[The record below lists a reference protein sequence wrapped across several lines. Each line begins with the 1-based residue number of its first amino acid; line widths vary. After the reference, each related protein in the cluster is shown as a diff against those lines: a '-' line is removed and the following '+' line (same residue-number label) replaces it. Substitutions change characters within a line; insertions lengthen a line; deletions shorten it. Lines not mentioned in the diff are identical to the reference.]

1 MRTLSSPVLYRAAL
15 SVLAG
20 LLSIPTVA
28 QSSIGSGPAFVTPW
42 AIAVEATSTLVVVD
56 SGLHTVA
63 RVDPVSGDRTVV
75 SDAMNGSGPALSF
88 PAAIAVEA
96 SGSLVVSD
104 AGLKAVM
111 RVNPVTGDRTVVS
124 F

>member
-56 SGLHTVA
+56 SGLHW
-63 RVDPVSGDRTVV
+63 R
-75 SDAMNGSGPALSF
+75 
-88 PAAIAVEA
+88 PAAAWWSRMQA
-96 SGSLVVSD
+96 L
-104 AGLKAVM
+104 
-111 RVNPVTGDRTVVS
+111 RR
-124 F
+124 